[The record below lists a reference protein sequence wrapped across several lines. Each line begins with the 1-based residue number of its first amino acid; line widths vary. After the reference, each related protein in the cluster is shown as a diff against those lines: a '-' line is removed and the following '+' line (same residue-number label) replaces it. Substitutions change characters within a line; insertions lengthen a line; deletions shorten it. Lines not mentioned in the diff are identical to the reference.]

1 MNKKKFNKIGE
12 EFLKFLIFCFKF
24 DDEGKF
30 FVYVFYSIVFK
41 CFKIL
46 DWLIL
51 LEKNENCMY
60 VNVVCF
66 IFKEYIMVL
75 CICKF

>member
-1 MNKKKFNKIGE
+1 MLYILYLFILFWYYVLCMNIKKFDKIGE

-30 FVYVFYSIVFK
+30 LIYVFYSIVFK

-51 LEKNENCMY
+51 IEKN
-60 VNVVCF
+60 
-66 IFKEYIMVL
+66 
-75 CICKF
+75 